1 MVQIAAVAN
10 SDDADVLVTA
20 LRRRSYSV
28 SAAREPG
35 DGLIHVKIGP
45 FNSRDEANRWRDK
58 LLGDGYNA
66 VVQP

>member
-10 SDDADVLVTA
+10 ADDANVLVVA
-20 LRRRSYSV
+20 LRNHGYSV
-28 SAAREPG
+28 TAAREPA
-35 DGLIHVKIGP
+35 DGLIHVRIGP
-45 FNSRDEANRWRDK
+45 FSSRDEANRWRDK